1 MTTTAHR
8 RVQRIS
14 AHRLNNFMVHKHML
28 YFNLSGTTNL
38 GITNA
43 TIGSRD

>member
-1 MTTTAHR
+1 MTTLAHR
-8 RVQRIS
+8 RAQRNS
-14 AHRLNNFMVHKHML
+14 AHRLNYFMMLKHML